1 MKDGNEQTCL
11 CIILVRWKTFDQ
23 SRQQQQNLI
32 NQFDEISNKKK
43 IKVVTYCATSLH
55 CFRAAQNSQLE

>member
-43 IKVVTYCATSLH
+43 LKS
-55 CFRAAQNSQLE
+55 